1 MNQTFDQPDNLI
13 SCDYYDIPEFKKMKI
28 IEQKDL
34 PNLPQNISSISSHIN
49 DLRNFLNLIN
59 QKDDIIC
66 ISESRISTKN
76 PQTTNIDLPGY
87 NIEQTPTE
95 SSAGGTLIYISQ
107 SLSYKPRKDLHI
119 YCAKELE
126 SVFIDLPIPN
136 KKTIWL
142 ESCINILL

>member
-1 MNQTFDQPDNLI
+1 MNQIFDQSDNLI

-34 PNLPQNISSISSHIN
+34 SIIHLNISLISSHIN

-59 QKDDIIC
+59 QKIDIIC

-76 PQTTNIDLPGY
+76 PQTTSTDLPGY

-95 SSAGGTLIYISQ
+95 SSAGRALICISQ
-107 SLSYKPRKDLHI
+107 RLSYKPQKDLHI
-119 YCAKELE
+119 YYAKELE
-126 SVFIDLPIPN
+126 SVFIELLIPN
-136 KKTIWL
+136 KKNHL
-142 ESCINILL
+142 VGVMG